1 MGTKIEEM
9 KDGCFAKAALD
20 EPIFVLRAQDRS
32 APKLVRQWAE
42 IFRQHHLKVGTT
54 GHELAK
60 AIAKH
65 TDAMKIADDM
75 EAWALR
81 KQAD

>member
-1 MGTKIEEM
+1 MGTKASEM
-9 KDGCFAKAALD
+9 RDGCFAKAALD

-42 IFRQHHLKVGTT
+42 IFRQHHLKVGTA

-60 AIAKH
+60 AISKH
-65 TDAMKIADDM
+65 TEALEVANAMEEWSI
-75 EAWALR
+75 R